1 MTDWTSGLVAETLQI
16 PDPAGATRR
25 FRAVST
31 DTRALT
37 EGDLFV
43 ALSGERFDGHDFL
56 EAARDAGASGAV
68 VCQGTR
74 PVEGLALF
82 EVEDTLPALHRLAS
96 RRREDVT
103 GPVVGITGTNG
114 KTATKEL
121 LARALGVRWSVHATR
136 GSLNNEIGVPLT
148 ILAAPDDTDAL
159 VVEAGASE
167 RGEIERLRRIIAPTA
182 AIITNV
188 STGHVEGFGSLE
200 AVLEEKLFILHG
212 VNSAVVGTDPPDLIE
227 RARALGVPTAS
238 AGLGNGAEVRP
249 DSWCLDGIGRPE
261 LVFRGQRV
269 RIPLLGRH
277 QGENAML
284 VLALAEV
291 LGLDI
296 KSVAEALETVT
307 LPDGR
312 CQLLRAGG
320 LTVLNDSY
328 NANPASFAAA
338 LETAAVL
345 CGRRP
350 LVVIVGTML
359 ELGPTTIEAHESVAD
374 AIVAAE
380 PAVIGALGA
389 FVPAF
394 ERHHDLLAG
403 RLVIA
408 DEAKELGRRVAS
420 RLVGSEFVLL
430 KASRGVQLERA
441 LPHILPNREA
451 QCSTTS

>member
-1 MTDWTSGLVAETLQI
+1 
-16 PDPAGATRR
+16 
-25 FRAVST
+25 
-31 DTRALT
+31 
-37 EGDLFV
+37 
-43 ALSGERFDGHDFL
+43 
-56 EAARDAGASGAV
+56 
-68 VCQGTR
+68 
-74 PVEGLALF
+74 
-82 EVEDTLPALHRLAS
+82 
-96 RRREDVT
+96 
-103 GPVVGITGTNG
+103 PVVGITGTNG

-167 RGEIERLRRIIAPTA
+167 RGEIERLRRIIVPTA
-182 AIITNV
+182 AIVTNV

-200 AVLEEKLFILHG
+200 AVLEEKLFMLHG

-227 RARALGVPTAS
+227 RARALGVPATS

-277 QGENAML
+277 QGENVML
-284 VLALAEV
+284 VLALAEA

-312 CQLLRAGG
+312 CQLLQAGG

-345 CGRRP
+345 RGRRP

-389 FVPAF
+389 FVPAL

-408 DEAKELGRRVAS
+408 DEAEELGRRVAS
-420 RLVGSEFVLL
+420 RLAGSEFVLL
-430 KASRGVQLERA
+430 KASRGMQLERA
-441 LPHILPNREA
+441 LPHILPHREA